1 MGGVGGY
8 WGTGFATF
16 LFLEPM
22 MELTRPDIKP
32 PPDGL
37 LLEDAWFFFSMI
49 IIINQKLLKFY

>member
-1 MGGVGGY
+1 MAEVCC
-8 WGTGFATF
+8 WGLGFGAF
-16 LFLEPM
+16 LLLDPM

-37 LLEDAWFFFSMI
+37 LLEDAYVFFSII